1 MAKSSL
7 LIFLILLGLLGSI
20 SPIVSIYAHKIVVLL
35 AGSLVLFYALSLISS
50 KHMDYKLI
58 QLTPLS
64 ILFLLFLSW
73 SALGYLYSADPERSL
88 YLTIQSLGAILM
100 YLGLILHIQ
109 KESQI
114 ETILKTLLCFGG
126 VLALVGIL
134 QQFP

>member
-7 LIFLILLGLLGSI
+7 LIFLILLGLLGSL
-20 SPIVSIYAHKIVVLL
+20 SPIVSISPYKIVVLL

-73 SALGYLYSADPERSL
+73 SALGYLYSTNPEKSL
-88 YLTIQSLGAILM
+88 YLTIQSLGAILL

-109 KESQI
+109 K
-114 ETILKTLLCFGG
+114 KCFY
-126 VLALVGIL
+126 VRKKKLSY
-134 QQFP
+134 

>member
-1 MAKSSL
+1 MVKFSL
-7 LIFLILLGLLGSI
+7 LIFLILLGLLGSL
-20 SPIVSIYAHKIVVLL
+20 SPIVPISSHKIVVLL
-35 AGSLVLFYALSLISS
+35 AGSLLLFYVLSLVSS
-50 KHMDYKLI
+50 KHKDSKLT

-109 KESQI
+109 KEILYAWLNIFSVCWNHNSLILLSQF
-114 ETILKTLLCFGG
+114 L
-126 VLALVGIL
+126 
-134 QQFP
+134 